1 MPKRRY
7 EQREPTHDWQQIR
20 PLLKDTAQITYEV
33 IRPCILGWETPK
45 ERAAETGMPMSSIYY
60 KANLFDQAGMAS
72 LLPPAPPPEIP
83 KQDKRSLPPHIRQ
96 EIVDLHTQYPA
107 FRPHEIATICFV
119 KFNRKPAPATIKLI
133 LASGPKPSTTERRH
147 PRYAEIESGKERRRL
162 VIRLHVDGWNAKSIA
177 GYVDVSR
184 KTVHEILQRF
194 AEEQFAGL
202 EDKSHAHKKLRKV
215 TIQTIQEIKKLSE
228 NPLLGAYRV
237 SAALEQMGIKLSR
250 ATCGRY
256 LSINRGLYHLQ
267 MPRRP
272 RPKAAM
278 PFKAERR
285 HQIWS
290 VDIRYLDMHS
300 LQGIEMVYCISIL
313 ENFSRSILASAISVR
328 QDTEA
333 FFAVFYAAVRRY
345 GVPEMLVSDNGSI
358 FLSHDTRRVCAQLGI
373 EKKEIKK
380 GKPYQNYIEAAFG
393 VQRRMA
399 DWSFEKAQTWEDL
412 LAAHDKWMRDY
423 NFQKHMAHE
432 ERQDGCHSPAE
443 VLGWI
448 KGMQPEEAVVH
459 EAFSAICET
468 RRLDKAGYAKFRNWS
483 LYGERALAG
492 EITQVNIFQDF
503 LTLEYEQEKLS
514 RYSVEW
520 QLDER
525 HLARVGNPR
534 FYRHPYQSP
543 QQELWQPGE
552 VEWFVIIRNAPPV
565 RRRKRKSRLV
575 VMQLSLLLDGTEG

>member
-1 MPKRRY
+1 M
-7 EQREPTHDWQQIR
+7 
-20 PLLKDTAQITYEV
+20 L
-33 IRPCILGWETPK
+33 
-45 ERAAETGMPMSSIYY
+45 
-60 KANLFDQAGMAS
+60 
-72 LLPPAPPPEIP
+72 
-83 KQDKRSLPPHIRQ
+83 
-96 EIVDLHTQYPA
+96 
-107 FRPHEIATICFV
+107 
-119 KFNRKPAPATIKLI
+119 
-133 LASGPKPSTTERRH
+133 
-147 PRYAEIESGKERRRL
+147 
-162 VIRLHVDGWNAKSIA
+162 
-177 GYVDVSR
+177 
-184 KTVHEILQRF
+184 RF
-194 AEEQFAGL
+194 AGTVF
-202 EDKSHAHKKLRKV
+202 
-215 TIQTIQEIKKLSE
+215 
-228 NPLLGAYRV
+228 
-237 SAALEQMGIKLSR
+237 
-250 ATCGRY
+250 
-256 LSINRGLYHLQ
+256 
-267 MPRRP
+267 PR
-272 RPKAAM
+272 
-278 PFKAERR
+278 
-285 HQIWS
+285 
-290 VDIRYLDMHS
+290 
-300 LQGIEMVYCISIL
+300 
-313 ENFSRSILASAISVR
+313 
-328 QDTEA
+328 
-333 FFAVFYAAVRRY
+333 
-345 GVPEMLVSDNGSI
+345 MLVSDNGSI

-432 ERQDGCHSPAE
+432 ERQDGCHRPAE

-492 EITQVNIFQDF
+492 EITQVNIFQNF

>member
-20 PLLKDTAQITYEV
+20 PFLKDSAQITYEV

-177 GYVDVSR
+177 GYLDVSR

-215 TIQTIQEIKKLSE
+215 NIQTIQEIKKLSE

-399 DWSFEKAQTWEDL
+399 DWSFEKAQTWED
-412 LAAHDKWMRDY
+412 
-423 NFQKHMAHE
+423 
-432 ERQDGCHSPAE
+432 
-443 VLGWI
+443 
-448 KGMQPEEAVVH
+448 AV
-459 EAFSAICET
+459 F
-468 RRLDKAGYAKFRNWS
+468 G
-483 LYGERALAG
+483 
-492 EITQVNIFQDF
+492 
-503 LTLEYEQEKLS
+503 S
-514 RYSVEW
+514 RYMDARLQFPKTHGARGAAGWLPQPSGGPG
-520 QLDER
+520 LDQGDA
-525 HLARVGNPR
+525 ARG
-534 FYRHPYQSP
+534 SC
-543 QQELWQPGE
+543 G
-552 VEWFVIIRNAPPV
+552 A
-565 RRRKRKSRLV
+565 
-575 VMQLSLLLDGTEG
+575 